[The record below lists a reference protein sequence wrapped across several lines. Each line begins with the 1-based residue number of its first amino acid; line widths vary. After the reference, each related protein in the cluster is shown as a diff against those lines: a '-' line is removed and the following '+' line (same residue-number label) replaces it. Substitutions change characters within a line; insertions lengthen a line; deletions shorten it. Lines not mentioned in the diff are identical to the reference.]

1 MQHILTDAQ
10 NKLHSAESIIIAGK
24 HCKEIVGYSYELTR
38 NDIESLLIQDLKP
51 NNVLDAEERD
61 DMLKFFNDFDF
72 SDLNS
77 RQCTM
82 QPKYKEDANKA
93 GCISCLQALIREDQV
108 HLFVHVRSQNF
119 DTNFLYD
126 NQSYSMIIDG
136 LARKFNLSIFKVFIR
151 VVSLHKI
158 Y

>member
-10 NKLHSAESIIIAGK
+10 NKLHNSESIIIAGK
-24 HCKEIVGYSYELTR
+24 NCKEIVGYSYELTR
-38 NDIESLLIQDLKP
+38 NDIESLLLQDLKP
-51 NNVLDAEERD
+51 NNELDAEERN
-61 DMLKFFNDFDF
+61 DMLKFFNEFDF

-77 RQCTM
+77 RQCVM
-82 QPKYKEDANKA
+82 QPKYKEDNSKA

-108 HLFVHVRSQNF
+108 HLFIHARSQNF

-126 NQSYSMIIDG
+126 NQSYSIIIDT
-136 LARKFNLSIFKVFIR
+136 LAKRLNLSIFKVFVR